1 MEEYMDN
8 KIIMSLVQ
16 GVAELN
22 ESSRRMFVEGL
33 FGVLGEKER
42 SRLVQC
48 VCHCA
53 YPKSRW
59 SKVERWMEGQFRRD
73 MTRVP
78 RKTAYIAMSYFRINP
93 KMLPFLI
100 KTAQRI
106 KVRVRARRR
115 LHPEEFADLRDASD
129 G

>member
-1 MEEYMDN
+1 MNTRITD
-8 KIIMSLVQ
+8 LVHTVTKLDEPLQ
-16 GVAELN
+16 RA
-22 ESSRRMFVEGL
+22 FVESL
-33 FGVLGEKER
+33 FGAFGEKER
-42 SRLVQC
+42 SRLVQW

-53 YPKSRW
+53 YPKTRW

-73 MTRVP
+73 MSKTP
-78 RKTAYIAMSYFRINP
+78 RKTASIALNYFRINP

-106 KVRVRARRR
+106 KLRVRARRR
-115 LHPEEFADLRDASD
+115 LHPEEFEDLRDGETD

>member
-1 MEEYMDN
+1 MDN
-8 KIIMSLVQ
+8 KVIMSLVQ
-16 GVAELN
+16 GVAELD
-22 ESSRRMFVEGL
+22 ESSRLAFVESL
-33 FGVLGEKER
+33 FGALGKKKRE
-42 SRLVQC
+42 RLVQC

-53 YPKSRW
+53 YPKTRW

-78 RKTAYIAMSYFRINP
+78 RKMAYIAMSYFRINP

-115 LHPEEFADLRDASD
+115 LQPEEFADLREA
-129 G
+129 GKP

>member
-1 MEEYMDN
+1 MDN
-8 KIIMSLVQ
+8 EIIMSLVQ
-16 GVAELN
+16 DVAELN
-22 ESSRRMFVEGL
+22 ESSRQAFVEGL
-33 FGVLGEKER
+33 FEALGDKER

-53 YPKSRW
+53 YPKTRW

-78 RKTAYIAMSYFRINP
+78 RKTAYIAMSYFKINP
-93 KMLPFLI
+93 KMMPFLI

-106 KVRVRARRR
+106 KLRVRARRR
-115 LHPEEFADLRDASD
+115 LHPEEFVDLRDAHEN
-129 G
+129 

>member
-1 MEEYMDN
+1 MNDRIMD
-8 KIIMSLVQ
+8 LVHT
-16 GVAELN
+16 VAELDD
-22 ESSRRMFVEGL
+22 SLQRAFVESL
-33 FGVLGEKER
+33 FGAFGEKER
-42 SRLVQC
+42 FRFVQW

-53 YPKSRW
+53 YPKTRW

-73 MTRVP
+73 MSKTP
-78 RKTAYIAMSYFRINP
+78 RKTASIAINYFRINP

-106 KVRVRARRR
+106 KLRVRARRR
-115 LHPEEFADLRDASD
+115 LHPEEFEDLRDGETD